1 MQLKIRDR
9 NWNYGA
15 LVSEAAWTRI
25 QCTQM
30 DRHSSLISL
39 WLQLELCAMA
49 ILLSKGEIRCYCDA
63 PHCVATG
70 YMCKSELNACFS
82 KLLDPQNTNSPLTH
96 GCLDSIAST
105 TSEMCRAKVTENHAG
120 LSAKLE
126 CCHDDM
132 CNYRGLHDVLS
143 HARGDVS
150 DHSTR
155 YQPDSS
161 RNLITRVQD
170 LTSSK
175 ELWFRAAVIAVP
187 IAGGLILVLLIMLA
201 LRMLRSENKRLQD
214 QRQQMLSRL
223 HYSFHGHHTKKGQVA
238 KLDLECMVPVTGHE
252 NCCLTCDKMRQ
263 ADLGNDKILSLVHWG
278 MYSGHGKLEF
288 V

>member
-1 MQLKIRDR
+1 
-9 NWNYGA
+9 
-15 LVSEAAWTRI
+15 
-25 QCTQM
+25 
-30 DRHSSLISL
+30 
-39 WLQLELCAMA
+39 MA
-49 ILLSKGEIRCYCDA
+49 VLLTKGEIRCYCDA

-70 YMCKSELNACFS
+70 YMCKSELNACFT
-82 KLLDPQNTNSPLTH
+82 KVLDPFSANSPLTH
-96 GCLDSIAST
+96 GCLDPGADAGDACAASPG
-105 TSEMCRAKVTENHAG
+105 SADALVAAAAHAT
-120 LSAKLE
+120 LE

-132 CNYRGLHDVLS
+132 CNYRGLHDLAHTRES
-143 HARGDVS
+143 T
-150 DHSTR
+150 DHGR
-155 YQPDSS
+155 YQPESS
-161 RNLITRVQD
+161 NRNLVTRVQE
-170 LTSSK
+170 LASAK
-175 ELWFRAAVIAVP
+175 EVWFRAAVIAVP

-223 HYSFHGHHTKKGQVA
+223 HYSFHGHHTKKGHVA

-263 ADLGNDKILSLVHWG
+263 AEPAAGGGDKILSLVHWG

>member
-1 MQLKIRDR
+1 MSAALHGDHFLAQPLKTPIR
-9 NWNYGA
+9 GE
-15 LVSEAAWTRI
+15 LGLS
-25 QCTQM
+25 M
-30 DRHSSLISL
+30 DRQASLISI

-49 ILLSKGEIRCYCDA
+49 ILLTKGEIRCYCDA
-63 PHCVATG
+63 PQCVATG

-82 KLLDPQNTNSPLTH
+82 KLLYPQDINSPITH
-96 GCLDSIAST
+96 GCLDSIPNTAAADACKS
-105 TSEMCRAKVTENHAG
+105 RGADNGA
-120 LSAKLE
+120 AIPKLE
-126 CCHDDM
+126 CCHEDM

-143 HARGDVS
+143 HPKSETSGAGG
-150 DHSTR
+150 R
-155 YQPDSS
+155 YQHEST
-161 RNLITRVQD
+161 RNLITKVQE
-170 LTSSK
+170 LNSSK

-223 HYSFHGHHTKKGQVA
+223 HYSFHGQHSKKGQIA

-252 NCCLTCDKMRQ
+252 NCCLTCDKLRHS
-263 ADLGNDKILSLVHWG
+263 DLSNDKIISLVHWG

>member
-1 MQLKIRDR
+1 MSI
-9 NWNYGA
+9 
-15 LVSEAAWTRI
+15 
-25 QCTQM
+25 
-30 DRHSSLISL
+30 

-49 ILLSKGEIRCYCDA
+49 VLLSKGEIRCYCDA

-70 YMCKSELNACFS
+70 YMCKSDVNACFT
-82 KLLDPQNTNSPLTH
+82 KVLDPLSTNSPLTH
-96 GCLDSIAST
+96 GCVDAADS
-105 TSEMCRAKVTENHAG
+105 CGVPRAADVLAAATV
-120 LSAKLE
+120 E

-132 CNYRGLHDVLS
+132 CNYRGLHDLA
-143 HARGDVS
+143 H
-150 DHSTR
+150 TR
-155 YQPDSS
+155 DSADGRYPPDGGN
-161 RNLITRVQD
+161 RNLVTRVQE
-170 LTSSK
+170 LASAK
-175 ELWFRAAVIAVP
+175 EVWFRAAVIAVP

-201 LRMLRSENKRLQD
+201 LRMLRSENRRLRD

-223 HYSFHGHHTKKGQVA
+223 HYSFHGHNAKKGHVA

-263 ADLGNDKILSLVHWG
+263 GELGGDKILSLVHWG